1 MIWWGER
8 ESEMK
13 KKETEDYIQESI
25 TMPEDDDWAE
35 ELVNLA
41 GYQVTKAELFAH
53 TREPAITIWENRIK
67 FNMACLRR
75 FPGVTH
81 IQLLIHPEQKR
92 LIVRPCDPDA
102 PDSLRWAR
110 GGGEKELTNRDLLCK
125 IFAAKVFDLMNWDT
139 QYRYKMMGKPAVC
152 DGEMLYLFKLTDF
165 ELFVNG
171 KKTKSYLP
179 EDWRNFFGT
188 PVEDHEDAYKIDLAD
203 GYITT
208 N

>member
-1 MIWWGER
+1 
-8 ESEMK
+8 MK

-25 TMPEDDDWAE
+25 TMPEDDDRAV

>member
-1 MIWWGER
+1 
-8 ESEMK
+8 MK

-25 TMPEDDDWAE
+25 TMPEDDDRAE

-179 EDWRNFFGT
+179 EGWRNFFGT

>member
-1 MIWWGER
+1 MDN
-8 ESEMK
+8 K
-13 KKETEDYIQESI
+13 KLEHYFTNSQIIDSQQDD
-25 TMPEDDDWAE
+25 PEV
-35 ELVNLA
+35 LVNLA

-53 TREPAITIWENRIK
+53 SREPAITIWKNRIK

-81 IQLLIHPEQKR
+81 IQILIHPEQKR
-92 LIVRPCDPDA
+92 LIIRPCDPDA

-125 IFAAKVFDLMNWDT
+125 IFAAKVFDLMEWDQ
-139 QYRYKMMGKPAVC
+139 QYRYKMMGKPAIC

-171 KKTKSYLP
+171 KNAKSYLP
-179 EDWRNFFGT
+179 GDWRDYFGV
-188 PVEDHEDAYKIDLAD
+188 PVELHEESYQINLAD

-208 N
+208 NKT

>member
-1 MIWWGER
+1 
-8 ESEMK
+8 MK

>member
-1 MIWWGER
+1 
-8 ESEMK
+8 MK

-25 TMPEDDDWAE
+25 TMPEDDDRAE

-41 GYQVTKAELFAH
+41 GYQVTKAELFAN